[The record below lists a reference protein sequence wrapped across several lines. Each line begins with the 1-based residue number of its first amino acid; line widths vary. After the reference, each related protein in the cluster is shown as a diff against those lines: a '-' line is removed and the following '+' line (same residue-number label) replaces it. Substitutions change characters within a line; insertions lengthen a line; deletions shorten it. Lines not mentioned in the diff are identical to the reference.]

1 MEHLFFIATL
11 VAILHIR
18 DFVVAL
24 IEDENAR
31 YEADQTEI

>member
-1 MEHLFFIATL
+1 M

-18 DFVVAL
+18 DLLVAF

-31 YEADQTEI
+31 YEADQTEL